1 MGNKGNISADSLFF
15 LKNLSPVLY
24 YFFVKKKKKQR
35 FKLQSS
41 ILSVN
46 GQMGVVVCDVIVV
59 QEASDG
65 DKRRKIIK

>member
-1 MGNKGNISADSLFF
+1 
-15 LKNLSPVLY
+15 LS
-24 YFFVKKKKKQR
+24 KKKKKQR